1 MKYDNNLEFRFDDDT
16 EEIDDPAD
24 RFEDDGRTAEPS
36 IDGFSVTQ
44 LNGYI
49 KNLMDCHP
57 QLSDVTVWGE
67 ISNLRPNRSG
77 HIYFTLKENDD
88 SVIKAVMFRRDAS
101 GWSDELFEG
110 AKALVHGRV
119 ELYIKGGYHQ
129 IICDSATPLGVGS
142 WFAAFERLKRKLWDE
157 GLLRAETKKPI
168 PKYPRRIGI
177 VTSPTGAA
185 LRDMMNVFR
194 RRSPGTEL
202 YIYPSA
208 VQGADAPA
216 QLIAGIEFFNSDF
229 PVDVIIIGRG
239 GGSIEDLW
247 CFNDENLAHAVSNS
261 GIPVISGVGHEID
274 TTICDLAAD
283 LRAPTPSAAAEIA
296 VPDTGELA
304 KRLENQRMRLGAAI
318 DRELSYR
325 IQRLENA
332 KNNRIFR
339 LPERIYDELAIS
351 LDGYAERL
359 SRAVGNLISAKRTET
374 ASGAGRLDALSP
386 LKILGRGY
394 GLITHDGDTVRSID
408 QLSAGDRVGIRLSD
422 GEAEAEITS
431 TREYQRKTN

>member
-1 MKYDNNLEFRFDDDT
+1 MTDKNLEFYFGDET
-16 EEIDDPAD
+16 EEFDDPAD
-24 RFEDDGRTAEPS
+24 RFEDDGRVAEPS

-44 LNGYI
+44 LNSYI

-57 QLSDVTVWGE
+57 QLSDVTAWGE

-142 WFAAFERLKRKLWDE
+142 RFADFERLKRKLWDA

-185 LRDMMNVFR
+185 LRDMMNVFS

-202 YIYPSA
+202 YIYPAA
-208 VQGADAPA
+208 VQGDDAPV
-216 QLIAGIEFFNSDF
+216 QLIAGIEFFNSDY

-247 CFNDENLAHAVSNS
+247 CFNDEGLAHAVSKS
-261 GIPVISGVGHEID
+261 EIPVISGVGHEID

-318 DRELSYR
+318 DREISYR

-339 LPERIYDELAIS
+339 LPERIYDEIMIS
-351 LDGYAERL
+351 LDNYAERL
-359 SRAVGNLISAKRTET
+359 GRAAENLIAAKRAET
-374 ASGAGRLDALSP
+374 SSGAGRLDALSP

-394 GLITHDGDTVRSID
+394 GLITHDGDTVRSIN
-408 QLSAGDRVGIRLSD
+408 QIKIGDYVGIRLGD

>member
-1 MKYDNNLEFRFDDDT
+1 MICYNNLEFRFDDDT
-16 EEIDDPAD
+16 EEFDDPAD
-24 RFEDDGRTAEPS
+24 RFEEDGRVAEPS

-44 LNGYI
+44 LNSYI
-49 KNLMDCHP
+49 KNLIDCHP

-88 SVIKAVMFRRDAS
+88 SVIKAVMFRRDAAS
-101 GWSDELFEG
+101 GWSNELFEG

-142 WFAAFERLKRKLWDE
+142 WFAAFERLKRKLWDA

-185 LRDMMNVFR
+185 LRDMMNVFS
-194 RRSPGTEL
+194 RRSPATEL
-202 YIYPSA
+202 YIYPAA
-208 VQGADAPA
+208 VQGAEAPA

-247 CFNDENLAHAVSNS
+247 CFNDEGLAYAVSKS
-261 GIPVISGVGHEID
+261 EIPVISGVGHEID

-283 LRAPTPSAAAEIA
+283 LRAPTPSAAAELA
-296 VPDTGELA
+296 VPDGNELA
-304 KRLENQRMRLGAAI
+304 KRLENQRLRLGAAMT
-318 DRELSYR
+318 RELTYLR
-325 IQRLENA
+325 QRLENA
-332 KNNRIFR
+332 KSNRIFR
-339 LPERIYDELAIS
+339 LPERLYDELSIS
-351 LDGYAERL
+351 LDNYAERL
-359 SRAVGNLISAKRTET
+359 HRTAENLISAKRSEC
-374 ASGAGRLDALSP
+374 ASIAGRLDALSP

-394 GLITHDGDTVRSID
+394 GLITADGDTVHSID
-408 QLSAGDRVGIRLSD
+408 QLSDGDRVGIRLSD

-431 TREYQRKTN
+431 TRKFG